1 MKYECVI
8 WDWNGTL
15 IDDMPVS
22 LAAVNRILADRGM
35 DPIGEKEYYSYI
47 DTPISKFYAHLF
59 DLEKTDVTR
68 LLREFNSNYD
78 DLLDFTEVR
87 EETRRALET
96 VAGAGVKQIVL
107 SACEQGK
114 LTRLLREYGVDG
126 YFSAVLGADD
136 LHCGDKTDRARE
148 YFAAAGLSPERALIV
163 GDTLHDAQVAAA
175 VGCGCVL
182 LRHGHQGD
190 AELEE
195 CGVPLA
201 DSAAEAVRL
210 MLGLGIQ

>member
-35 DPIGEKEYYSYI
+35 DPIGEKEYYEYI

-87 EETRRALET
+87 EETRRALEA
-96 VAGAGVKQIVL
+96 VAGAGIDQIVL

-114 LTRLLREYGVDG
+114 LTRLLRGYGLDG
-126 YFSAVLGADD
+126 FFSAVLGADD

-190 AELEE
+190 AELEQS
-195 CGVPLA
+195 GVPLA
-201 DSAAEAVRL
+201 DSAAEAVRIA
-210 MLGLGIQ
+210 LGLEV

>member
-59 DLEKTDVTR
+59 YLEKTDVTR
-68 LLREFNSNYD
+68 LMREFNSNYD

-210 MLGLGIQ
+210 MLGPGIQ